1 MFRTVLSAV
10 AIVIASVCLA
20 PAAAAEG
27 PYANCTQAKADGAY
41 DIPQDDPNYWPGGDR
56 DGDGIACES

>member
-10 AIVIASVCLA
+10 LIIIASVCLA
-20 PAAAAEG
+20 PSATAQA
-27 PYANCTQAKADGAY
+27 PFANCTQAKDQGY
-41 DIPQDDPNYWPGGDR
+41 HDIPQGDPNYWPGGDR